1 VTATRARVLRR
12 LGAITG
18 VVALAGLTTA
28 PVFAADSGSGSVK
41 VVNTETIQVYMSAA
55 GDIQSKRVYEQLALS
70 GHGSVDLKNPV
81 STDGLRNIDGFGGF
95 DVKDGEQIVKTTVD
109 GTKHYRSVSN
119 FTGTLP
125 VSVTTEYT
133 LDGKK
138 VSPGDVVGKSGKLAV
153 KFVVTNKTS
162 IKQEVTVADGSGGT
176 VTKTVDVPVP
186 MVGSLTTT
194 APSNFT
200 NVEPGGASTAGD
212 GAGGTTMSY
221 TMTLFP
227 PLGSDSATLGYTA
240 DITDGVVPRVDVALL
255 PVDPLSSPTF
265 KSAGESYQGGADT
278 GAQLVTGAGTID
290 GNLLKLRDGAADLL
304 AGLIKLSDGSTQLND
319 GLANDAAPGAKKL
332 AAGTGDA
339 LDGSQKLFDGAKQ
352 LKGGLSTATGGGTQ
366 LDSGAKDLLAGQK
379 ALAGG
384 LTQLYAGIQ
393 ALPASVQA
401 QLATDPQYQALL
413 GALGQVVAG
422 IGTLADQPQ
431 ANPADNTL
439 LGGLNGLKYGMRY
452 PGTVDCVNHPLT
464 QCGIIDGVS
473 MVKAGIDAQITGSAG
488 LGAALTAARTSAGCV
503 GDPVCS
509 GNLDAIIPALVA
521 LPDALQQASAALGL
535 AVAGGDGQLIPGINL
550 MRAHVSTGANPA
562 TCVSNPSGCG
572 AREALLAVQGGIP
585 LLVQGITSSIRD
597 TLLANI
603 GTGAAGCDPTKTLQ
617 CGANALSAGTQQ
629 LADGVSQLVAGLG
642 QLSTGGSQLA
652 GGAGDLADGLGQI
665 DDGAND
671 LADGLGDAAD
681 GSGQIADGLKTASG
695 STPQLVDG
703 AKRLSTEGMGQLIQ
717 AGKDTAVNYG
727 ELYAVI
733 KAGSERAQT
742 SSMAYGAPAGAEGLT
757 AYAFTLKGEDGE
769 GTRNL
774 TRGVGALALLGLG
787 AGVCVMRRRLA

>member
-1 VTATRARVLRR
+1 MTATHARVLRR
-12 LGAITG
+12 FGAITG
-18 VVALAGLTTA
+18 VVALAGLATA
-28 PVFAADSGSGSVK
+28 PVFAADSGSGSGSVK
-41 VVNTETIQVYMSAA
+41 VVNTETIQVYMSAS

-81 STDGLRNIDGFGGF
+81 STDGLRNIDGFRGF
-95 DVKDGEQIVKTTVD
+95 EVKDGEQIVKTTVD

-162 IKQEVTVADGSGGT
+162 TKQDVTVADGSGGT

-200 NVEPGGASTAGD
+200 NVDPGGASTAGD

-304 AGLIKLSDGSTQLND
+304 AGLIKLSDGADQLND

-332 AAGTGDA
+332 AKGAGDLDNG
-339 LDGSQKLFDGAKQ
+339 LGRLEDGS
-352 LKGGLSTATGGGTQ
+352 LK
-366 LDSGAKDLLAGQK
+366 
-379 ALAGG
+379 
-384 LTQLYAGIQ
+384 
-393 ALPASVQA
+393 
-401 QLATDPQYQALL
+401 
-413 GALGQVVAG
+413 
-422 IGTLADQPQ
+422 
-431 ANPADNTL
+431 
-439 LGGLNGLKYGMRY
+439 
-452 PGTVDCVNHPLT
+452 
-464 QCGIIDGVS
+464 
-473 MVKAGIDAQITGSAG
+473 
-488 LGAALTAARTSAGCV
+488 
-503 GDPVCS
+503 
-509 GNLDAIIPALVA
+509 
-521 LPDALQQASAALGL
+521 
-535 AVAGGDGQLIPGINL
+535 
-550 MRAHVSTGANPA
+550 
-562 TCVSNPSGCG
+562 
-572 AREALLAVQGGIP
+572 
-585 LLVQGITSSIRD
+585 
-597 TLLANI
+597 LAN
-603 GTGAAGCDPTKTLQ
+603 
-617 CGANALSAGTQQ
+617 
-629 LADGVSQLVAGLG
+629 
-642 QLSTGGSQLA
+642 
-652 GGAGDLADGLGQI
+652 GAGDLADGTGDALAGGKQLSAGLQQISGGLGQLAGQMPAAAAGI
-665 DDGAND
+665 TQLKNGLDQIIAGFGDATQPLTILGGLKGMELGIGDAGSPTTLVGGVTAVKGGLQQLTGPSGLPAAQGGVDAVKSGLDGLLASGQLDTMVGALTSLKALCGLTPDPTCGPTFDAIVGGLAGAKTDLQDASGGLGAVSAGLGSAISGINTQMIPGTTAILGGLAQLLGGVQQLETGAGSAKAGAQQVRTGLDGLGAGIAAAIAGITQLNSGASAAATGSNDLVDGLGQLDDGAGQLSAGASD
-671 LADGLGDAAD
+671 LSSGASDAADGSGQIADGADQLANGLGDAAD

-703 AKRLSTEGMGQLIQ
+703 AKRLSTEGMGQLIK